1 MTLISGNGIE
11 ARQFNGIT
19 QVTAQVKSLSEA
31 WGEVR
36 ETMQTMP
43 TVGGKLGALFGFGSI
58 SDDKLKLQFESWNR
72 IVQSLQD
79 AKKKANATGGIW
91 DDTTIAQTIDGLKDV
106 TEESKEYAKAT
117 IRVNEAGELA
127 IPTQKEFGVALKS
140 SAAQAKVATVSTKAL
155 AAAQNMIISLGV
167 TAAVMG
173 IMKGIEYLVTADE
186 RAIEKAHELKDAYE
200 SATSEIESNIKTL
213 EGLHSEFTELSNGV
227 DENAKNISLSADQ
240 YDRYKEIVAQ
250 IAGIS
255 PSLVKGY
262 NDEGVALLD
271 NNSVI
276 AQAIELQK
284 QLNEER
290 QREYFASGEDIIKGN
305 QAEAKDARKEIVP
318 ILSTYT
324 EELAMLRDAVN
335 LDPNGEMAKSLET
348 LGIDLNRVNI
358 NNLDQLQAIVD
369 RKAEFIALL
378 QESIGLSDSEAQQW
392 SSQIDLL
399 DAQLT
404 KINSINQSAGQFL
417 AQWAA
422 LGEGNDAWY
431 GKIDTG
437 LLDEFN
443 QMLVQVASD
452 PSKSYADMQ
461 AEVKD
466 LGEALVD
473 IQDKIPV
480 EEFGELK
487 AQLDSGAISQKEYH
501 DAVQPLLEHLD
512 NLAASVPE
520 DGKET
525 VAVLDLIAKGYENYA
540 VNAAAG
546 GKDVAASINKL
557 LSSYSA
563 LNTALA
569 EQATGVGIT
578 QEAYRALITTDS
590 DYARLLEYTNG
601 TMQINAEE
609 ARALAD
615 AKAKEA
621 MAILEAD
628 DALQKQ
634 TYLENAKKIEEYTAA
649 LKDKDAA
656 MVDGVKITQET
667 IDSLVAENNQIAE
680 TCDSY
685 LFLRD
690 SILQATGAYQ
700 DWLNA
705 QNAPE
710 SGDMYDDAMEAMKA
724 IQDGLE
730 SGKIGTRKYEA
741 AVSFLV
747 PEDIPQEEVQN
758 YLDKLERY
766 LTEGAE
772 GINHFLDDAISEGLM
787 TEAADG
793 FISVVDGI
801 RTEDFVEK
809 LKITPEMAQAIF
821 GELEEYGFEF
831 DTRDEQFQSI
841 GDALY
846 YAQTNADALKQKL
859 EQVSPDSSA
868 YNDILAKLQRA
879 NEQVDSLKAKAQE
892 KVSTYIE
899 VDADVTA
906 AQEKVDSLTQQ
917 YEAGDVSVGADL
929 TEARQELDALL
940 AQKAELEAPTP
951 LEVQVY
957 AEGLEE
963 AGRSAEEINAIL
975 SGAKLLNIDASG
987 ANGALD
993 STQEKISGIADS
1005 TGQTYSLTV
1014 DTSQAQGA
1022 LEAVQRYLDNIPDV
1036 KNVTVNV
1043 TENTSNNRTGQY
1055 GSRGSYKAG
1064 DNQAWGTARANGN
1077 WGTGTAQRALV
1088 GELGREIVVDPAS
1101 GRWRTVGDNGAEFVN
1116 LPRNAIVFNHEQ
1128 TEDLLAQG
1136 FVGSRGFS
1144 YAQGNA
1150 YRYGGGYRP
1159 SSNPATSST
1168 YRGDKSQAQVV
1179 ANIYE
1184 QQKKLLEEQKQL
1196 MQDQL
1201 DALNDQKDLY
1211 DSVIRAVSKAIDDE
1225 IERLE
1230 DMYKAQ
1236 KEMLEGQLDDMDAAL
1251 SAVINIIDKEIESLE
1266 DAQDALDDE
1275 YQPKIDAIQDE
1286 IDALEERNKKEKEEI
1301 DLQKKKAALDR
1312 AKNQKTI
1319 RIYREGVG
1327 FVWQSDQ
1334 NAIDDAQQDYNDAL
1348 TDKQISDLETEKGKL
1363 EDALQSEKD
1372 KLQESIDSY
1381 EEYKNRWQEIT
1392 DLYEQAQNQQ
1402 ILNML
1407 FGKEFEQDILNQ
1419 KEEAYIIFR
1428 DKYLAIQEELTN
1440 VEKEI
1445 EANNKRIEELERIKE
1460 AWTSTVDAYQEQQDR
1475 LNAAQVL
1482 GANWEA
1488 EILSG
1493 RMDKLNSFRD
1503 SYISVMDQIAR
1514 KAEEIEALE
1523 RRIAA
1528 AVSSINSMSGSVGG
1542 GSVGSGG
1549 GGGGGGGGSATR
1561 RRYVIKDYSGNRLG
1575 TFSDINAA
1583 NNYANVLRGK
1593 GQSVYV
1599 TAETYA
1605 KGVLSAPAGPAV
1617 VDDGAGKELV
1627 IRPARGRSVMFERGT
1642 GVIPADITK
1651 NLWSMG
1657 QNPQRFVQ
1665 EALAGIV
1672 APGLASP
1679 VRPAASEEFRF
1690 TFGDIRMY
1698 GVNDT
1703 GAFADALVK
1712 ELPAIMI
1719 QKLRKN

>member
-1 MTLISGNGIE
+1 MILTFFGNNNGKISSNALGAIQVLFGGKAQKGMQIFGENLSKVSGYLDLYNKKINAGIPVTTQFIDYIGDKVSPAFANYVSGLNGVTGSTGQYIQQLIKSKAATLGLTVATSALNMAISAG
-11 ARQFNGIT
+11 
-19 QVTAQVKSLSEA
+19 VTFLVSTAISAIDNYIHRHERLAEKAQELA
-31 WGEVR
+31 NNYTTLQGEVEALEKELENNKSR
-36 ETMQTMP
+36 MEELQA
-43 TVGGKLGALFGFGSI
+43 LGALKLVEQEELNSLREANEELETQLLIKKELARVAGKDAEEAAKAVIGDKSERIDLYDDAGNRVGS
-58 SDDKLKLQFESWNR
+58 
-72 IVQSLQD
+72 QSVTRAEKIEDNIRRLEEYD
-79 AKKKANATGGIW
+79 AQIKAMN
-91 DDTTIAQTIDGLKDV
+91 
-106 TEESKEYAKAT
+106 EEYA
-117 IRVNEAGELA
+117 
-127 IPTQKEFGVALKS
+127 
-140 SAAQAKVATVSTKAL
+140 
-155 AAAQNMIISLGV
+155 
-167 TAAVMG
+167 
-173 IMKGIEYLVTADE
+173 
-186 RAIEKAHELKDAYE
+186 RAIEAGFEGSFQFRDAGGYE
-200 SATSEIESNIKTL
+200 KWIENLQKGRQEVYDETL
-213 EGLHSEFTELSNGV
+213 E
-227 DENAKNISLSADQ
+227 
-240 YDRYKEIVAQ
+240 
-250 IAGIS
+250 
-255 PSLVKGY
+255 
-262 NDEGVALLD
+262 
-271 NNSVI
+271 
-276 AQAIELQK
+276 LQNV
-284 QLNEER
+284 LNE
-290 QREYFASGEDIIKGN
+290 Q
-305 QAEAKDARKEIVP
+305 
-318 ILSTYT
+318 
-324 EELAMLRDAVN
+324 
-335 LDPNGEMAKSLET
+335 
-348 LGIDLNRVNI
+348 
-358 NNLDQLQAIVD
+358 
-369 RKAEFIALL
+369 
-378 QESIGLSDSEAQQW
+378 
-392 SSQIDLL
+392 
-399 DAQLT
+399 
-404 KINSINQSAGQFL
+404 
-417 AQWAA
+417 
-422 LGEGNDAWY
+422 
-431 GKIDTG
+431 
-437 LLDEFN
+437 
-443 QMLVQVASD
+443 
-452 PSKSYADMQ
+452 
-461 AEVKD
+461 
-466 LGEALVD
+466 GEALTGATSGW
-473 IQDKIPV
+473 
-480 EEFGELK
+480 EEYK
-487 AQLDSGAISQKEYH
+487 AAVDSGNEAINDYLGKAAQTKTDELESLLNENRFKDVKDDLATLAKQGKLTAETLAGEKYVEFS
-501 DAVQPLLEHLD
+501 DALELIGVSASEAAEHLSALYGEVSQ
-512 NLAASVPE
+512 NKVSVA
-520 DGKET
+520 DFVSK
-525 VAVLDLIAKGYENYA
+525 AI
-540 VNAAAG
+540 
-546 GKDVAASINKL
+546 
-557 LSSYSA
+557 SSYSA

-578 QEAYRALITTDS
+578 QEAYQALITTDS

-1168 YRGDKSQAQVV
+1168 YRGDKSQAQAV

>member
-1 MTLISGNGIE
+1 MILTLFDKN
-11 ARQFNGIT
+11 AKFNGAAALLGSKTANEIEKASKYLEHYNHNLT
-19 QVTAQVKSLSEA
+19 QENALLKANAIGKRTQNLNLQKYLTSLNGASASTSDYIKYLVKQKAATIAVTAASAALNMAISAGVTFLVSTAISAIDNYIHRHERLAEKAQELA
-31 WGEVR
+31 NNYTTLQGEVEALEKELENNKSR
-36 ETMQTMP
+36 MEELQA
-43 TVGGKLGALFGFGSI
+43 LGALKLVEQEELNSLREANEELETQLLIKKELARVAGKDAEEAAKAVIGDKSERIDLYDDAGNRVGS
-58 SDDKLKLQFESWNR
+58 
-72 IVQSLQD
+72 QSVTRAEKIEDNIRRLEEYD
-79 AKKKANATGGIW
+79 AQIKAMN
-91 DDTTIAQTIDGLKDV
+91 
-106 TEESKEYAKAT
+106 EEYA
-117 IRVNEAGELA
+117 
-127 IPTQKEFGVALKS
+127 
-140 SAAQAKVATVSTKAL
+140 
-155 AAAQNMIISLGV
+155 
-167 TAAVMG
+167 
-173 IMKGIEYLVTADE
+173 
-186 RAIEKAHELKDAYE
+186 RAIEAGFEGSFQFRDAGGYE
-200 SATSEIESNIKTL
+200 KWIENLQKGRQEVYDETL
-213 EGLHSEFTELSNGV
+213 E
-227 DENAKNISLSADQ
+227 
-240 YDRYKEIVAQ
+240 
-250 IAGIS
+250 
-255 PSLVKGY
+255 
-262 NDEGVALLD
+262 
-271 NNSVI
+271 
-276 AQAIELQK
+276 LQNV
-284 QLNEER
+284 LNE
-290 QREYFASGEDIIKGN
+290 Q
-305 QAEAKDARKEIVP
+305 
-318 ILSTYT
+318 
-324 EELAMLRDAVN
+324 
-335 LDPNGEMAKSLET
+335 
-348 LGIDLNRVNI
+348 
-358 NNLDQLQAIVD
+358 
-369 RKAEFIALL
+369 
-378 QESIGLSDSEAQQW
+378 
-392 SSQIDLL
+392 
-399 DAQLT
+399 
-404 KINSINQSAGQFL
+404 
-417 AQWAA
+417 
-422 LGEGNDAWY
+422 
-431 GKIDTG
+431 
-437 LLDEFN
+437 
-443 QMLVQVASD
+443 
-452 PSKSYADMQ
+452 
-461 AEVKD
+461 
-466 LGEALVD
+466 GEALTGATSGW
-473 IQDKIPV
+473 
-480 EEFGELK
+480 EEYK
-487 AQLDSGAISQKEYH
+487 AAVDSGNEAINDYLGKAAQTKTDELESLLNEDRFKDVKDDLATLAKQGKLTAETLAGEKYVEFS
-501 DAVQPLLEHLD
+501 DALELIGVSASEAAEHLSALYGEVSQ
-512 NLAASVPE
+512 NKVSVA
-520 DGKET
+520 DFVSK
-525 VAVLDLIAKGYENYA
+525 AI
-540 VNAAAG
+540 
-546 GKDVAASINKL
+546 
-557 LSSYSA
+557 SSYSA

-578 QEAYRALITTDS
+578 QEAYQALITTDS

-963 AGRSAEEINAIL
+963 VGRSAEEINAIL

-1014 DTSQAQGA
+1014 DTSQALAA

-1168 YRGDKSQAQVV
+1168 YRGDKSQAQAV

>member
-1 MTLISGNGIE
+1 MILTLFGG
-11 ARQFNGIT
+11 QDGK
-19 QVTAQVKSLSEA
+19 VSLSA
-31 WGEVR
+31 LNSLKVMFGGEVR
-36 ETMQTMP
+36 KNMMLFGENISTAQQLIDEYNCQVKRSKTI
-43 TVGGKLGALFGFGSI
+43 TSDFGKTLNDNSASLASYVTSLNGASASTSDYVKYLMKQKTATIAATAASAALNMAISAGVTFLVSTAISAIDNYIHRHERLAEKAQELANNYTTLQGEVEALEKELENNKSRMEELQALGALKLVEQEELNSLREANEELETQLLIKKELARVAGKDAEEAAKAVIGDKSERIDLYDDAGNRVGS
-58 SDDKLKLQFESWNR
+58 
-72 IVQSLQD
+72 QSVTRAEKIEDNIRRLEEYD
-79 AKKKANATGGIW
+79 AQIKAMN
-91 DDTTIAQTIDGLKDV
+91 
-106 TEESKEYAKAT
+106 EEYA
-117 IRVNEAGELA
+117 
-127 IPTQKEFGVALKS
+127 
-140 SAAQAKVATVSTKAL
+140 
-155 AAAQNMIISLGV
+155 
-167 TAAVMG
+167 
-173 IMKGIEYLVTADE
+173 
-186 RAIEKAHELKDAYE
+186 RAIEAGFEGSFQFRDAGGYE
-200 SATSEIESNIKTL
+200 KWIENLQKGRQEVYDETL
-213 EGLHSEFTELSNGV
+213 E
-227 DENAKNISLSADQ
+227 
-240 YDRYKEIVAQ
+240 
-250 IAGIS
+250 
-255 PSLVKGY
+255 
-262 NDEGVALLD
+262 
-271 NNSVI
+271 
-276 AQAIELQK
+276 LQNV
-284 QLNEER
+284 LNE
-290 QREYFASGEDIIKGN
+290 Q
-305 QAEAKDARKEIVP
+305 
-318 ILSTYT
+318 
-324 EELAMLRDAVN
+324 
-335 LDPNGEMAKSLET
+335 
-348 LGIDLNRVNI
+348 
-358 NNLDQLQAIVD
+358 
-369 RKAEFIALL
+369 
-378 QESIGLSDSEAQQW
+378 
-392 SSQIDLL
+392 
-399 DAQLT
+399 
-404 KINSINQSAGQFL
+404 
-417 AQWAA
+417 
-422 LGEGNDAWY
+422 
-431 GKIDTG
+431 
-437 LLDEFN
+437 
-443 QMLVQVASD
+443 
-452 PSKSYADMQ
+452 
-461 AEVKD
+461 
-466 LGEALVD
+466 GEALTGATSGW
-473 IQDKIPV
+473 
-480 EEFGELK
+480 EEYK
-487 AQLDSGAISQKEYH
+487 AAVDSGNEAINDYLGKAAQTKTDELESLLNEDRFKDVKDDLATLAKQGKLTAETLAGEKYVEFS
-501 DAVQPLLEHLD
+501 DALELIGVSASEAAEHLSALYGEVSQ
-512 NLAASVPE
+512 NKVSVA
-520 DGKET
+520 DFVSK
-525 VAVLDLIAKGYENYA
+525 AI
-540 VNAAAG
+540 
-546 GKDVAASINKL
+546 
-557 LSSYSA
+557 SSYSA

-578 QEAYRALITTDS
+578 QKAYQALITTDS

-649 LKDKDAA
+649 LKDKDTA

-1022 LEAVQRYLDNIPDV
+1022 LEAVQRYLDNIPNV

-1064 DNQAWGTARANGN
+1064 NNQAWGTARANGN

-1168 YRGDKSQAQVV
+1168 YRGDKSQAQAV
-1179 ANIYE
+1179 ADIYE

-1201 DALNDQKDLY
+1201 DELNKQKDLY

-1236 KEMLEGQLDDMDAAL
+1236 KEMLEGQLDDIDAAL

-1445 EANNKRIEELERIKE
+1445 EANNKRIEELEKIKE

-1503 SYISVMDQIAR
+1503 GYISVMDQIAR

>member
-1 MTLISGNGIE
+1 MILTLFGG
-11 ARQFNGIT
+11 QDGK
-19 QVTAQVKSLSEA
+19 VSLSA
-31 WGEVR
+31 LNSLKVMFGGEVR
-36 ETMQTMP
+36 KNMMLFGENISTAQQLIDEYNCQVKRSKTI
-43 TVGGKLGALFGFGSI
+43 TSDFGKTLNDNSASLASYVTSLNGASASTSDYVKYLMKQKTATIAATAASAALNMAISAGVTFLVSTAISAIDNYIHRHERLAEKAQELANNYTTLQGEVEALEKELENNKSRMEELQALGALKLVEQEELNSLREANEELETQLLIKKELARVAGKDAEEAAKAVIGDKSERIDLYDDAGNRVGS
-58 SDDKLKLQFESWNR
+58 
-72 IVQSLQD
+72 QSVTRAEKIEDNIRRLEEYD
-79 AKKKANATGGIW
+79 AQIKAMN
-91 DDTTIAQTIDGLKDV
+91 
-106 TEESKEYAKAT
+106 EEYA
-117 IRVNEAGELA
+117 
-127 IPTQKEFGVALKS
+127 
-140 SAAQAKVATVSTKAL
+140 
-155 AAAQNMIISLGV
+155 
-167 TAAVMG
+167 
-173 IMKGIEYLVTADE
+173 
-186 RAIEKAHELKDAYE
+186 RAIEAGFEGSFQFRDAGGYE
-200 SATSEIESNIKTL
+200 KWIENLQKGRQEVYDETL
-213 EGLHSEFTELSNGV
+213 E
-227 DENAKNISLSADQ
+227 
-240 YDRYKEIVAQ
+240 
-250 IAGIS
+250 
-255 PSLVKGY
+255 
-262 NDEGVALLD
+262 
-271 NNSVI
+271 
-276 AQAIELQK
+276 LQNV
-284 QLNEER
+284 LNE
-290 QREYFASGEDIIKGN
+290 Q
-305 QAEAKDARKEIVP
+305 
-318 ILSTYT
+318 
-324 EELAMLRDAVN
+324 
-335 LDPNGEMAKSLET
+335 
-348 LGIDLNRVNI
+348 
-358 NNLDQLQAIVD
+358 
-369 RKAEFIALL
+369 
-378 QESIGLSDSEAQQW
+378 
-392 SSQIDLL
+392 
-399 DAQLT
+399 
-404 KINSINQSAGQFL
+404 
-417 AQWAA
+417 
-422 LGEGNDAWY
+422 
-431 GKIDTG
+431 
-437 LLDEFN
+437 
-443 QMLVQVASD
+443 
-452 PSKSYADMQ
+452 
-461 AEVKD
+461 
-466 LGEALVD
+466 GEALTGATSGW
-473 IQDKIPV
+473 
-480 EEFGELK
+480 EEYK
-487 AQLDSGAISQKEYH
+487 AAVDSGNEAINDYLGKAAQTKTDELESLLNEDRFKDVKDDLATLAKQGKLTAETLAGEKYVEFS
-501 DAVQPLLEHLD
+501 DALELIGVSASEAAEHLSALYGEVSQ
-512 NLAASVPE
+512 NKVSVA
-520 DGKET
+520 DFVSK
-525 VAVLDLIAKGYENYA
+525 AI
-540 VNAAAG
+540 
-546 GKDVAASINKL
+546 
-557 LSSYSA
+557 SSYSA

-578 QEAYRALITTDS
+578 QKAYQALITTDS

-649 LKDKDAA
+649 LKDKDTA

-1022 LEAVQRYLDNIPDV
+1022 LEAVQRYLDNIPNV

-1064 DNQAWGTARANGN
+1064 NNQAWGTARANGN

-1168 YRGDKSQAQVV
+1168 YRGDKSQAQAV
-1179 ANIYE
+1179 ADIYE

-1201 DALNDQKDLY
+1201 DELNKQKDLY

-1445 EANNKRIEELERIKE
+1445 EANNKRIEELEKIKE

-1503 SYISVMDQIAR
+1503 GYISVMDQIAR

>member
-1 MTLISGNGIE
+1 MILTLFDKN
-11 ARQFNGIT
+11 AKFNGVAALLGSKTASEIEKASKYLEHYNHNLT
-19 QVTAQVKSLSEA
+19 QENALLKANAIGKRTQNLNLQKYLTSLNGASASTSDYVKYLMKQKAATIAATAASAALNMAISAGVTFLVSTAISAIDNYIHRHERLVEEAQELA
-31 WGEVR
+31 DNYTTLQGEVEALEKELENNKSR
-36 ETMQTMP
+36 MEELQA
-43 TVGGKLGALFGFGSI
+43 LGALKLVEQEELNGLREANEELETQLLIKKELARVAGKDAEEAAKAVIGDKSERIDLYDDAGNRVGS
-58 SDDKLKLQFESWNR
+58 
-72 IVQSLQD
+72 QS
-79 AKKKANATGGIW
+79 
-91 DDTTIAQTIDGLKDV
+91 V
-106 TEESKEYAKAT
+106 TRAEKIEDNIRRLKEYDAQIKAMNEEYA
-117 IRVNEAGELA
+117 RAVEAGFEGSFQFRDAGGYEKWIENL
-127 IPTQKEFGVALKS
+127 QKGRQEV
-140 SAAQAKVATVSTKAL
+140 
-155 AAAQNMIISLGV
+155 
-167 TAAVMG
+167 
-173 IMKGIEYLVTADE
+173 YDE
-186 RAIEKAHELKDAYE
+186 
-200 SATSEIESNIKTL
+200 TL
-213 EGLHSEFTELSNGV
+213 E
-227 DENAKNISLSADQ
+227 
-240 YDRYKEIVAQ
+240 
-250 IAGIS
+250 
-255 PSLVKGY
+255 
-262 NDEGVALLD
+262 
-271 NNSVI
+271 
-276 AQAIELQK
+276 LQNV
-284 QLNEER
+284 LNE
-290 QREYFASGEDIIKGN
+290 Q
-305 QAEAKDARKEIVP
+305 
-318 ILSTYT
+318 
-324 EELAMLRDAVN
+324 
-335 LDPNGEMAKSLET
+335 
-348 LGIDLNRVNI
+348 
-358 NNLDQLQAIVD
+358 
-369 RKAEFIALL
+369 
-378 QESIGLSDSEAQQW
+378 
-392 SSQIDLL
+392 
-399 DAQLT
+399 
-404 KINSINQSAGQFL
+404 
-417 AQWAA
+417 
-422 LGEGNDAWY
+422 
-431 GKIDTG
+431 
-437 LLDEFN
+437 
-443 QMLVQVASD
+443 
-452 PSKSYADMQ
+452 
-461 AEVKD
+461 
-466 LGEALVD
+466 GEALTGATSGW
-473 IQDKIPV
+473 
-480 EEFGELK
+480 EEYK
-487 AQLDSGAISQKEYH
+487 AAVDSGNEAINDYLGKAAQTKTDELESLLNEDRFKDVKDDLATLAKQGKLTAETLAGEEYAEFS
-501 DAVQPLLEHLD
+501 DALELIGVSASEAAEHLSALYGEVSQ
-512 NLAASVPE
+512 NKVSVA
-520 DGKET
+520 DFVSK
-525 VAVLDLIAKGYENYA
+525 AI
-540 VNAAAG
+540 
-546 GKDVAASINKL
+546 
-557 LSSYSA
+557 SSYSA
-563 LNTALA
+563 MNTALA

-578 QEAYRALITTDS
+578 QEAYQALITTDS

-1168 YRGDKSQAQVV
+1168 YRGDKSQAQAV

-1251 SAVINIIDKEIESLE
+1251 SAVINIIDKEVESLE

>member
-1 MTLISGNGIE
+1 MILTLFGG
-11 ARQFNGIT
+11 QDGK
-19 QVTAQVKSLSEA
+19 VSLSA
-31 WGEVR
+31 LNSLKVMFGGEVR
-36 ETMQTMP
+36 KNMMLFGENISTAQQLIDEYNYQVKRSKTI
-43 TVGGKLGALFGFGSI
+43 TSDFGKTLNDNSASLASYVTSLNGASASTSDYVKYLMKQKAATIAATAASAALNMAISAGVTFLVSTAISAIDNYIHRHERLAEEAQELANNYTTLQGEVEALEKELENNKSRMEELQALGALKLVEQEELNGLREANEELETQLLMKKELARVAGKDAEEAAKAVIGDKSERIDLYDDAGNRVGS
-58 SDDKLKLQFESWNR
+58 
-72 IVQSLQD
+72 QS
-79 AKKKANATGGIW
+79 ATRAEKIE
-91 DDTTIAQTIDGLKDV
+91 DNIRRL
-106 TEESKEYAKAT
+106 KEYDAQIKAMNEEYA
-117 IRVNEAGELA
+117 RAVEAGFEGSFQFRDAGGYEKWIENL
-127 IPTQKEFGVALKS
+127 QKGRQEV
-140 SAAQAKVATVSTKAL
+140 
-155 AAAQNMIISLGV
+155 
-167 TAAVMG
+167 
-173 IMKGIEYLVTADE
+173 YDE
-186 RAIEKAHELKDAYE
+186 
-200 SATSEIESNIKTL
+200 TL
-213 EGLHSEFTELSNGV
+213 E
-227 DENAKNISLSADQ
+227 
-240 YDRYKEIVAQ
+240 
-250 IAGIS
+250 
-255 PSLVKGY
+255 
-262 NDEGVALLD
+262 
-271 NNSVI
+271 
-276 AQAIELQK
+276 LQNV
-284 QLNEER
+284 LNE
-290 QREYFASGEDIIKGN
+290 Q
-305 QAEAKDARKEIVP
+305 
-318 ILSTYT
+318 
-324 EELAMLRDAVN
+324 
-335 LDPNGEMAKSLET
+335 
-348 LGIDLNRVNI
+348 
-358 NNLDQLQAIVD
+358 
-369 RKAEFIALL
+369 
-378 QESIGLSDSEAQQW
+378 
-392 SSQIDLL
+392 
-399 DAQLT
+399 
-404 KINSINQSAGQFL
+404 
-417 AQWAA
+417 
-422 LGEGNDAWY
+422 
-431 GKIDTG
+431 
-437 LLDEFN
+437 
-443 QMLVQVASD
+443 
-452 PSKSYADMQ
+452 
-461 AEVKD
+461 
-466 LGEALVD
+466 GEALTGATSGWEEYKAAVD
-473 IQDKIPV
+473 SGNEAINDYLGKAAQTKT
-480 EEFGELK
+480 GELESLLNEDRFK
-487 AQLDSGAISQKEYH
+487 DVKDDLATLAKQGKLTAETLAGEEYAEFS
-501 DAVQPLLEHLD
+501 DALELIGVSASEAAEHLSALYGEVSQ
-512 NLAASVPE
+512 NKVSVA
-520 DGKET
+520 DFVSK
-525 VAVLDLIAKGYENYA
+525 AI
-540 VNAAAG
+540 
-546 GKDVAASINKL
+546 
-557 LSSYSA
+557 SSYSA

-578 QEAYRALITTDS
+578 QEAYQALITTDS

-1168 YRGDKSQAQVV
+1168 YRGDKSQAQAV

-1372 KLQESIDSY
+1372 KLQESIGSY